1 MINRSFYL
9 FVTLVVTLSV
19 SELFA
24 SVDFFNPNTS
34 KAKVLRADP
43 EQALVR
49 TVLVRNTGGSKE
61 FKDEFFWDVGIGGD
75 VPLFSIFTLKD
86 KQRRNILSTNVRGFF
101 KSRFNCFSGSFDLWN
116 TDYYGGLSTV
126 YDPGNKHLGEFE
138 LYFYHE
144 SSHLGDEL
152 MLNRYQQFAEEH
164 PGATIDLINTFKSR
178 NNYSREVVR
187 LLHFKELHK
196 DLNLAYGVHYIPR
209 RVPSKPE
216 GNFIL
221 QADLSY
227 TKELLGRDFFLNT
240 DLKVKEE
247 HDWGADI
254 NIQLG
259 IKLGNHEKGWLSP
272 YSQMLVLEYYDGYS
286 YLGQFFYKKDR
297 YLSFGIIAWL

>member
-1 MINRSFYL
+1 MRNSSFFSLYIL
-9 FVTLVVTLSV
+9 FMFIILSNL
-19 SELFA
+19 SA

-49 TVLVRNTGGSKE
+49 TVLVRNTGGSSE

-75 VPLFSIFTLKD
+75 VPLFSIFTVEN
-86 KQRRNILSTNVRGFF
+86 KQRRNIISTNVRGFF

-116 TDYYGGLSTV
+116 TDYYGGISTV
-126 YDPGNKHLGEFE
+126 YDPGSKKLGEFE

-152 MLNRYQQFAEEH
+152 MLNRYRQFAEEH
-164 PGATIDLINTFKSR
+164 SGASIDIINTFKSR
-178 NNYSREVVR
+178 NNYSREVLR
-187 LLHFKELHK
+187 LLHFKELAK
-196 DLNLAYGVHYIPR
+196 GMNLAYGLHYIPR
-209 RVPSKPE
+209 RNPSEPDGK
-216 GNFIL
+216 FIL

-227 TKELLGRDFFLNT
+227 TKDILGRDFFVNT
-240 DLKVKEE
+240 DIKVKEE
-247 HDWGADI
+247 HDWGADL

-259 IKLGNHEKGWLSP
+259 MKLGNHEKGLLSP
-272 YSQMLVLEYYDGYS
+272 YTQMLVLEYYDGYS

-297 YLSFGIIAWL
+297 YVSFGIIAWL